1 MRPHDHT
8 LNRTQVHRSAT
19 RYLQDYVPIRDYKRK
34 VTAQTLW
41 AVLLVAAT
49 GVTSVHAACQR
60 LEDIA
65 SEETIRKALISRL
78 PEFAE
83 LQRQLNRA
91 LAGRL
96 PRALRRRKQRLAID
110 LTLIPYHGEPFRD
123 ESEVYRGQAK
133 QGTSHFHAYATAY
146 VILKGQ
152 RFTVALTAVTKGE
165 AMKDV
170 LQRLLKQARSV
181 GVKARLV
188 LLDRGFY
195 SVEVIR
201 YLQAARQPFL
211 MPVVIRGLKASDPR
225 GPSGTRVFAAMKRS
239 GWFEYM
245 ITSGSKRTA
254 RVSICVSC
262 RNYRGRWKRHGRWAL
277 VYACWGVEGRSCVW
291 VRETYRTRF
300 GRVRSRPCQ
309 GLCGFSR
316 ASLLGPLLSSLFG
329 KPLRLQVG
337 SMHFRPHTA
346 QIDHPKV
353 DDPLTPLHTPRH
365 PRTLQS
371 LAEYRLARRLRH
383 TAADRQMVP
392 AVDHV
397 VQMLD
402 VIPKV
407 AVRLP
412 VRLGLTQHRP
422 PAPDRR
428 RRV

>member
-1 MRPHDHT
+1 MRPHDST

-19 RYLQDYVPIRDYKRK
+19 RHLQNFVPMRDYKRK

-49 GVTSVHAACQR
+49 GITSIHACCER
-60 LEDIA
+60 LEDLA
-65 SEETIRKALISRL
+65 SEETIRKALIASM
-78 PEFAE
+78 PEFVE
-83 LQRQLNRA
+83 LLRQLNLA

-96 PRALRRRKQRLAID
+96 PQSLRRRPQRLAID
-110 LTLIPYHGEPFRD
+110 LTLIPYHGEHFRN
-123 ESEVYRGQAK
+123 ESEVYRSLAK

-211 MPVVIRGLKASDPR
+211 MPAVIRGKKADDPR
-225 GPSGTRVFAAMKRS
+225 GPSGTRVFAAKKKS
-239 GWFEYM
+239 GWFEYT
-245 ITSGSKRTA
+245 ITGGSKRTA

-262 RNYRGRWKRHGRWAL
+262 RNYRGQWKRHGRWAL
-277 VYACWGVEGRSCVW
+277 VYACWGVDGRSCAW

-300 GRVRSRPCQ
+300 GIESSYRQMNQARGRTTTRRPE
-309 GLCGFSR
+309 
-316 ASLLGPLLSSLFG
+316 
-329 KPLRLQVG
+329 LRLLYVG
-337 SMHFRPHTA
+337 LALLLRNEWVWLHFE
-346 QIDHPKV
+346 V
-353 DDPLTPLHTPRH
+353 LSTPR
-365 PRTLQS
+365 RGG
-371 LAEYRLARRLRH
+371 RLIRLERLRLRALLH
-383 TAADRQMVP
+383 W
-392 AVDHV
+392 
-397 VQMLD
+397 LLE
-402 VIPKV
+402 VIEEAYGTIGETLTERP
-407 AVRLP
+407 LCS
-412 VRLGLTQHRP
+412 GLLN
-422 PAPDRR
+422 
-428 RRV
+428 

>member
-65 SEETIRKALISRL
+65 SEETIRKALISCL

-123 ESEVYRGQAK
+123 ESEVYRSQAK

-181 GVKARLV
+181 GVEARLV

-239 GWFEYM
+239 GWFEYT
-245 ITSGSKRTA
+245 ITSGTKRTA

-262 RNYRGRWKRHGRWAL
+262 RNYRGRWKRQGRWAL
-277 VYACWGVEGRSCVW
+277 VYACWGMEGRSCVW

-300 GRVRSRPCQ
+300 GIESSYRQMNQARGRTSTRRPE
-309 GLCGFSR
+309 
-316 ASLLGPLLSSLFG
+316 
-329 KPLRLQVG
+329 LRLFYVG
-337 SMHFRPHTA
+337 LALLLRNEWVWLHFEVLS
-346 QIDHPKV
+346 I
-353 DDPLTPLHTPRH
+353 PR
-365 PRTLQS
+365 QGG
-371 LAEYRLARRLRH
+371 RLILLERLRLR
-383 TAADRQMVP
+383 A
-392 AVDHV
+392 
-397 VQMLD
+397 MLHWLLQ
-402 VIPKV
+402 VIEETYGTTSETP
-407 AVRLP
+407 
-412 VRLGLTQHRP
+412 TERP
-422 PAPDRR
+422 LCSELLN
-428 RRV
+428 

>member
-1 MRPHDHT
+1 MRPHDFT
-8 LNRTQVHRSAT
+8 LNRTQVHRSVT
-19 RYLQDYVPIRDYKRK
+19 RYLQNYVPIRDYKRK
-34 VTAQTLW
+34 VTARTLW
-41 AVLLVAAT
+41 AILLVAAT
-49 GVTSVHAACQR
+49 GVTSIHASCQR
-60 LEDIA
+60 LDDIA
-65 SEETIRKALISRL
+65 SEETIRKAIIASM

-96 PRALRRRKQRLAID
+96 PRALRRRSQRLAID

-146 VILKGQ
+146 VILQGQ

-195 SVEVIR
+195 SVDVIR
-201 YLQAARQPFL
+201 YLQTARQPFL
-211 MPVVIRGLKASDPR
+211 MPVVIRGLKANDPR

-239 GWFEYM
+239 GWFEYTV
-245 ITSGSKRTA
+245 TSGSKRTA
-254 RVSICVSC
+254 TVSICVSC

-300 GRVRSRPCQ
+300 GIESSYRQMNQARGRTSTRRPELRLLYV
-309 GLCGFSR
+309 GL
-316 ASLLGPLLSSLFG
+316 ALLLRNEWVWLHFEVLSSPRRGGRLIRLER
-329 KPLRLQVG
+329 LRLRAMLHWLLQVIEETYG
-337 SMHFRPHTA
+337 TISATTTERP
-346 QIDHPKV
+346 
-353 DDPLTPLHTPRH
+353 LCSEL
-365 PRTLQS
+365 LN
-371 LAEYRLARRLRH
+371 
-383 TAADRQMVP
+383 
-392 AVDHV
+392 
-397 VQMLD
+397 
-402 VIPKV
+402 
-407 AVRLP
+407 
-412 VRLGLTQHRP
+412 
-422 PAPDRR
+422 
-428 RRV
+428 